1 MKVVVDKLQ
10 IQWRRGWWNEYLLMR
25 SNEIGLCANE
35 REINLCLGGG
45 SREQD

>member
-10 IQWRRGWWNEYLLMR
+10 IEGRRRWWNEYLLMR

-35 REINLCLGGG
+35 SVINLCLGGG

>member
-1 MKVVVDKLQ
+1 MLDKLQ
-10 IQWRRGWWNEYLLMR
+10 MEGRIGWWNEYLLMR

-45 SREQD
+45 SRVQD